1 MLRPSVTACS
11 VLMSTVGPP
20 FDREGE
26 ELRWCPTGTGRSKHL
41 NLMGRR
47 NRSRFFK
54 GLDVQ
59 SQDIQQLKQDCKVL
73 NISWPA
79 LQRTGS
85 DLPPAV
91 QESTLNA
98 NAMETDASR
107 S

>member
-1 MLRPSVTACS
+1 M
-11 VLMSTVGPP
+11 VGPP

-47 NRSRFFK
+47 NRSRFFN

-59 SQDIQQLKQDCKVL
+59 SPDIQQLEKDCEVL
-73 NISWPA
+73 GISWSA

-85 DLPPAV
+85 DSSPAV
-91 QESTLNA
+91 Q
-98 NAMETDASR
+98 DR
-107 S
+107 P